1 MFGKKILLVL
11 CATILSV
18 CILVSFYVMQ
28 AMAGSNNTEESSP
41 RTVQQLRPLMRN
53 GKPFF
58 PIGAYGQTCLRFPT
72 STGSLPFLPLAILRE
87 QGWNTVLQHV
97 SDDQTDIK
105 FLNDA
110 DAAGFAVILSM
121 HNLVAAQKQD
131 EVAKKVSALKDYPA
145 VLGYY
150 IFDEPEN
157 TYSASKEYKN
167 SLHVGSMGLG
177 KFIIDKLAWVKPLI
191 RKFDTDKEHYI
202 FMCVGWG
209 TYYDALSSLYEI
221 NLPNEYPT
229 GNTKTEFE
237 GPQANIIYDAKLA
250 AKAAYKAGGQGFCYT
265 PLAINVNTGMENYRP
280 PTINEFRYSV
290 FAPIT
295 QGAMGI
301 IYWAGYRCKP
311 PYTEQVVFPVTRQLS
326 QLTPFFLGKWL
337 DEKLSCEPSQSSTP
351 VLKESNLP
359 TVSGCLRQS
368 GDGKYLLLAVNNR
381 SESTSATFKIDIE
394 RLPGKAKEFITGR
407 SVPITGG
414 VIKDQM
420 GPYGVCAYVIEP
432 AE

>member
-1 MFGKKILLVL
+1 MFRKKTLLILLAAVL
-11 CATILSV
+11 PV
-18 CILVSFYVMQ
+18 CFSASFYIMRAGAASSDINKSSFQ
-28 AMAGSNNTEESSP
+28 A
-41 RTVQQLRPLMRN
+41 VQQLRPLMHK

-58 PIGAYGQTCLRFPT
+58 PIGAYSQTRNFDN
-72 STGSLPFLPLAILRE
+72 SFVNFEYLAK

-97 SDDQTDIK
+97 SDNQTDIK

-121 HNLVAAQKQD
+121 HNPIAAQDQNA
-131 EVAKKVSALKDYPA
+131 VAKKVSTLKDYPA

-157 TYSASKEYKN
+157 VYSAGEEYKR
-167 SLHVGSMGLG
+167 SLHIRSLGLG
-177 KFIIDKLAWVKPLI
+177 KFIISKLGWVKPLI
-191 RKFDTDKEHYI
+191 RTIDSDREHYI
-202 FMCVGWG
+202 FMCIGWW
-209 TYYDALSSLYEI
+209 TFYEDLSVLCEI

-250 AKAAYKAGGQGFCYT
+250 AQAAYKTGGQGFCYT
-265 PLAINVNTGMENYRP
+265 PLAVNITSGMENYRP

-311 PYTEQVVFPVTRQLS
+311 PYTEQVVYPVTRQLNE
-326 QLTPFFLGKWL
+326 LTPFFLGKWL
-337 DEKLSCEPSQSSTP
+337 DEKLQCEPSQSSTP
-351 VLKESNLP
+351 LLKKLDIP
-359 TVSGCLRQS
+359 TVSGCLRES
-368 GDGKYLLLAVNNR
+368 DNGKYLLLAVNNR
-381 SESTSATFKIDIE
+381 AEITLATFRVNIE
-394 RLPGKAKEFITGR
+394 RLPSQARDFITGR
-407 SVPITGG
+407 LVPITGG
-414 VIKDQM
+414 EIKDLM
-420 GPYGVCAYVIEP
+420 GPYGVCAYIIEQ
-432 AE
+432 AK